1 MRRSVMRR
9 CLKGLGGFPTST
21 DGVILGPSHGI
32 VGRFFF
38 TADSSETSR
47 AQLSAPHEFLPSC

>member
-21 DGVILGPSHGI
+21 DGFILGPSHGI
-32 VGRFFF
+32 VGRLDFF
-38 TADSSETSR
+38 R
-47 AQLSAPHEFLPSC
+47 GIIQQLMAAVLPTWLIPV